1 MCEYQRLL
9 ECPSHINAIECLR
22 LVLQLKYSPADKA
35 LQEKVLVC
43 ISSLRTQILAQKY
56 VAGHYFCPVKHI
68 ISTTSAKTSNIQ

>member
-35 LQEKVLVC
+35 LQEKVL

-68 ISTTSAKTSNIQ
+68 ISTTSAKSSYIQ